1 MNASTAPK
9 ASAIIIGN
17 EILNGKVRDANGH
30 VLAQTLFACGVSL
43 KKIEVIPD
51 NREIIA
57 GTVHKHAA
65 EYDLVFTSGGI
76 GPTHDDITYDAIAY
90 AFDRGLAIHEPTVQR
105 YTDHYGRA
113 PNQAQLKMALLP
125 EDCEVLWTPNL
136 WVPTVYIAPVYVLPG
151 IPELF
156 SGMLEALKPRFSYK
170 PFERALVYTNQPES
184 QIAAPLEAVQNQFP
198 DVEIGS
204 YPQRIDAGFRV
215 MLSVEG
221 ADADRVKQA
230 AAEIQKFA

>member
-1 MNASTAPK
+1 MNVSTAPK

-17 EILNGKVRDANGH
+17 ELLNGKVRDINAH
-30 VLAQTLFACGVSL
+30 VLAKTLFECGVSL
-43 KKIEVIPD
+43 KSIEIIPD

-57 GTVHKHAA
+57 HTIRKQMGS
-65 EYDLVFTSGGI
+65 YDFVFTSGGI
-76 GPTHDDITYDAIAY
+76 GPTHDDITYDAVAY
-90 AFDRGLAIHEPTVQR
+90 AFGQKLALHGPTVER
-105 YTDHYGRA
+105 YTKHYGQA

-125 EDCEVLWTPNL
+125 EGCEVLWTSNL
-136 WVPTVYIAPVYVLPG
+136 WVPTVYIEPVYVLPG

-156 SGMLEALKPRFSYK
+156 AAMLEALKSRFTYK
-170 PFERALVYTNQPES
+170 PFERALVYSNQPES
-184 QIAAPLEAVQNQFP
+184 QIAAPLEAVQTQFP

-204 YPQRIDAGFRV
+204 YPQRIDTGFRV

-221 ADADRVKQA
+221 ADADRVQQA